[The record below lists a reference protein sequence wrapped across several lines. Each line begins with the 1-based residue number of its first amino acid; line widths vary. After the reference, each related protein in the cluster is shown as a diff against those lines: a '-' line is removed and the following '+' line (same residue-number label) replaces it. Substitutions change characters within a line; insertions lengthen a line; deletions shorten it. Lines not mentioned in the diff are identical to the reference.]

1 MISKRKLGIMLL
13 LSITTSVFVGC
24 SNENTLMKKDTWTVK
39 ELKTQKEIK
48 YELLDESVLNESVLN
63 EGEMK
68 SWYEKASKE
77 KGVHSKTD
85 KEYTYIVIA
94 DGKKFTTGYGIELFD
109 VRKVN
114 KEIVVGYNVVE
125 PEKNTSIEEKES
137 YPRMIL
143 RIKAE
148 DGKIVGKKIKE
159 K

>member
-1 MISKRKLGIMLL
+1 MISKRKLGILLL

-48 YELLDESVLNESVLN
+48 YELLDESVLN

-137 YPRMIL
+137 YPHMIL